1 MRKILIIEDDINLGQ
16 MLSLHFEEEG
26 FRTQHVPS
34 CEQARDA
41 IAHSFY
47 DLILLD
53 QQLPDGNGIDLLS
66 ELIEQN
72 AERPVIMMT
81 GHHDLELAITAI
93 KDGAADFIHKPV
105 KTADLQAAVDKALR
119 TYDSNT
125 GQGTTTAD
133 DAVPRLNLSKDLVG
147 KSAAMLAV
155 SKEIALSAQSSASIL
170 ITGESGTG
178 KELIAKLIHQ
188 HSSRSEQPFIAINCA
203 AIVDSLL
210 ESELFG
216 HEKGA
221 FTGATGRKPG
231 KFELA
236 ENGTLFLDEIGE
248 LALPLQAKLLRTLQ
262 EQTVEPVGSTKS
274 IRINVRVI
282 AATNR
287 DLYQMAR
294 NNQFREDLIYRLN
307 VINIQIPPLRKR
319 KEDIPLLAQALLEKS
334 ASELGKPA
342 PQISSEFLAQLQQ
355 QEWPGNVRE
364 LGNTMMH
371 ALLHCRS
378 QTLTPDLLAKQADMP
393 DELVTESSSDQ
404 QFVTLEELEAQ
415 HIQKV
420 LTHTGGHKTNSCRIL
435 GISRP
440 ALDRKIEKYGLSIS

>member
-1 MRKILIIEDDINLGQ
+1 MKKILIIEDDINLGQ

-34 CEQARDA
+34 CEQARNA
-41 IAHSFY
+41 INHSFY

-53 QQLPDGNGIDLLS
+53 QQLPDGNGIDLLN
-66 ELIEQN
+66 ELVTQN
-72 AERPVIMMT
+72 TQRPVIMMT

-93 KDGAADFIHKPV
+93 KNGAADFVHKPL
-105 KTADLQAAVDKALR
+105 KTADLQAAVDKAMR
-119 TYDSNT
+119 NYESNKAQDAFPDNDST
-125 GQGTTTAD
+125 E
-133 DAVPRLNLSKDLVG
+133 LSLSKELVG
-147 KSAAMLAV
+147 KSSAMLAV

-188 HSSRSEQPFIAINCA
+188 HSSRSDQPFIAVNCA

-221 FTGATGRKPG
+221 FTGATERKPG

-262 EQTVEPVGSTKS
+262 EKTIEPVGSTGS
-274 IRINVRVI
+274 ISINVRLI

-287 DLYQMAR
+287 DLFQMAR
-294 NNQFREDLIYRLN
+294 DNLFREDLIYRLN

-319 KEDIPLLAQALLEKS
+319 KEDIPLLAQALLEKFANEMS
-334 ASELGKPA
+334 RPS
-342 PQISSEFLAQLQQ
+342 PQISPAFVSQLQQ
-355 QEWPGNVRE
+355 QDWPGNVRE
-364 LGNTMMH
+364 LGNTIMH

-378 QTLTPDLLAKQADMP
+378 QTLTPDLLAAQNPEAD
-393 DELVTESSSDQ
+393 DSTGKDTTGHSWL
-404 QFVTLEELEAQ
+404 TLEELEAQ

-420 LTHTGGHKTNSCRIL
+420 LTHTGGHKTNSCKIL

-440 ALDRKIEKYGLSIS
+440 ALDRKIEKYGLVLP

>member
-1 MRKILIIEDDINLGQ
+1 MKKILIIEDDINLGQ
-16 MLSLHFEEEG
+16 MLSLHFEDEG
-26 FRTQHVPS
+26 FRPQHVPS
-34 CEQARDA
+34 CEKARDA
-41 IAHSFY
+41 VQHSFY

-53 QQLPDGNGIDLLS
+53 QQLPDGNGIDLLP
-66 ELIEQN
+66 ELITQN
-72 AERPVIMMT
+72 SERPVIMMT

-93 KDGAADFIHKPV
+93 KNGAADFIHKPV
-105 KTADLQAAVDKALR
+105 KTADLQTTVNKAMRAYENNSSTVSL
-119 TYDSNT
+119 S
-125 GQGTTTAD
+125 
-133 DAVPRLNLSKDLVG
+133 DALPDLNISKELVG
-147 KSAAMLAV
+147 KSSAMLAV

-178 KELIAKLIHQ
+178 KELIAKLVHQ
-188 HSSRSEQPFIAINCA
+188 HSNRSDQPFIAINCA
-203 AIVDSLL
+203 AIVDNLL

-221 FTGATGRKPG
+221 FSGAVEKKPG
-231 KFELA
+231 KFVLA

-262 EQTVEPVGSTKS
+262 EQTVEPVGSTHS
-274 IRINVRVI
+274 IKINVRVI

-294 NNQFREDLIYRLN
+294 ENAFREDLIYRLN

-334 ASELGKPA
+334 ASELGKPT
-342 PQISSEFLAQLQQ
+342 PKLSPEFLDYLHR

-364 LGNTMMH
+364 LGNTITH

-378 QTLTPDLLAKQADMP
+378 QTLTPDVLEQPDNLEQSSATGSLEPLL
-393 DELVTESSSDQ
+393 L
-404 QFVTLEELEAQ
+404 TLEEVEAN
-415 HIQKV
+415 HIQRV
-420 LTHTGGHKTNSCRIL
+420 LKHTGGHKTNSCRIL

-440 ALDRKIEKYGLSIS
+440 ALDRKIEKYGLSLS